1 MNIKKSTIEN
11 LDDIMKV
18 YAYAREQMKK
28 NGNPTQWGNSNPTRI
43 MIEKDI
49 QNENNYII
57 EKNGVIY
64 GVFSFIIGE
73 DETYQYIEGNWLND
87 KEYGTI
93 HRVASNGIRTGIF
106 ELCLSFCE
114 TKISNIRV
122 DTHNDNK
129 IMQYLLEKHGYQKCG
144 IIYVKDGSSRI
155 AYQKCTN

>member
-87 KEYGTI
+87 KEYG
-93 HRVASNGIRTGIF
+93 
-106 ELCLSFCE
+106 
-114 TKISNIRV
+114 
-122 DTHNDNK
+122 
-129 IMQYLLEKHGYQKCG
+129 IMFKFL
-144 IIYVKDGSSRI
+144 
-155 AYQKCTN
+155 